1 MLKVLE
7 ARGLA
12 IPPEVRERV
21 LASTD
26 MAELDRWLRRAA
38 VVTEASAL
46 LETASS
52 LTTS

>member
-7 ARGLA
+7 TRGLE

-26 MAELDRWLRRAA
+26 MTELDRWLRRA
-38 VVTEASAL
+38 VFIPEASAL
-46 LETASS
+46 LDTVSS
-52 LTTS
+52 